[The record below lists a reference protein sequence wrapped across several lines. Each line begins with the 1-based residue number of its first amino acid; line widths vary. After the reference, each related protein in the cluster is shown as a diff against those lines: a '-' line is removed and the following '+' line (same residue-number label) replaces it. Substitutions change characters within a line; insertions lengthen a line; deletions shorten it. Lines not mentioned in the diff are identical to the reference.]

1 MLIRTKLSLMI
12 TVLMLLLL
20 ASYYFI
26 ALKYSQEAF
35 LEFASINA
43 VDIEQKGNDY
53 SLNELLEDKKVLIT
67 TPEQLVTFLA
77 EQYSSAVHIVIK
89 DTSILAHNL
98 PEKINNIE
106 VKRHND
112 QINIK
117 LTQGDSKYNL
127 AINESDKIVRFYQD
141 NLVVTLPNR
150 IFSVTETPR
159 TLGLSIEQKFF
170 VALLA
175 LAIIA
180 ISLIWYFTKLFLT
193 PIDYLSRGFEGL
205 VTGRS
210 TVDMSDFR
218 NDELGQ
224 LAKNFN
230 TTVTELEK
238 SEQVRKDM
246 ITDIAHELRTPLNNM
261 QVKVEAVIDGVI
273 KIDKKTFPSLL
284 NHIKGLSHL
293 VNDLQDVSLAE
304 AGQLAFTY
312 KSIQADE
319 VIQYNFH
326 LFNEGMLRKSI
337 TFTMKL
343 CESATIKVDP
353 MRLNQILFNVIENA
367 RKYTQENGKVKLF
380 GQRDNAY
387 YVFGILNSGEGLSE
401 EVESKMFN
409 RLYRAE
415 NQDNQLISGHGLGLA
430 IAQKLTT
437 LMHGTINI
445 TTSFDDDVLVTISF
459 PIVK

>member
-35 LEFASINA
+35 LEFTSINA
-43 VDIEQKGNDY
+43 VDIQQEGNNY
-53 SLNELLEDKKVLIT
+53 SINELLDDKKVLIS
-67 TPEQLVTFLA
+67 TPEQLVTFLG
-77 EQYSSAVHIVIK
+77 EQYSSAFHIVLK
-89 DTSILAHNL
+89 GTTTLAHNL
-98 PEKINNIE
+98 PKKINHINVERNKSQLNIT
-106 VKRHND
+106 
-112 QINIK
+112 
-117 LTQGDSKYNL
+117 LTEGDNKYNL
-127 AINESDKIVRFYQD
+127 AINESDNIVQFYQD
-141 NLVVTLPNR
+141 YLVVSLPDR

-193 PIDYLSRGFEGL
+193 PIDYLSLGFEDL
-205 VTGRS
+205 VTDR
-210 TVDMSDFR
+210 TPVNIRKFR

-230 TTVTELEK
+230 ATVTELEK

-273 KIDKKTFPSLL
+273 KTDEKTFPSLL
-284 NHIKGLSHL
+284 NHINGLAHL
-293 VNDLQDVSLAE
+293 VNDLQDISLAE

-312 KSIQADE
+312 KSIQADK
-319 VIQYNFH
+319 VIQNNFNV
-326 LFNEGMLRKSI
+326 FNEAMLRKSI
-337 TFTMKL
+337 IFTMNL
-343 CESATIKVDP
+343 CEPATIKVDP
-353 MRLNQILFNVIENA
+353 MRLNQILFNIIENA
-367 RKYTQENGKVKLF
+367 RKYTPENGKVKLF

-387 YVFGILNSGEGLSE
+387 YIFGVLNSGEGLSE
-401 EVESKMFN
+401 EVESQMFD
-409 RLYRAE
+409 RLYRAK

-430 IAQKLTT
+430 ISQKLTT
-437 LMHGTINI
+437 LMNGTINI
-445 TTSFDDDVLVTISF
+445 TTSLDDDILVSISF
-459 PIVK
+459 PIVE